1 MFGARPLKRVIQRYL
16 VNPLSER
23 ILEGGFVS
31 GDTVVVSLDNRGL
44 ITIDKRGAGP
54 TNV

>member
-23 ILEGGFVS
+23 ILQGDFLA
-31 GDTVVVSLDNRGL
+31 GDTVEVGLDNRGL
-44 ITIDKRGAGP
+44 ITMTRATGAGKEK
-54 TNV
+54 